1 MASMADLTVSP
12 TRMELAR
19 LKERLRTASRG
30 HKLLKDQRDGLMKQ
44 LLSAV
49 HRSRELRQQV
59 EEPLLQACADL
70 TMAAAALCPELPE
83 QALLYSIPAAGP
95 ELHTRRVLS
104 VTVPLYR
111 LPAADPPPAEP
122 LPCGL
127 AQSSAELDAAL
138 TAYRAL
144 LPQLL
149 ALAEAEKTVQ
159 LLACRIESLRRR
171 VNALEYVLLPRLQAD
186 IRSISMKLEE
196 NERGSI
202 TRLMKVKELV
212 LSDAIREKR
221 AREARRG

>member
-1 MASMADLTVSP
+1 MADLTVSP

-59 EEPLLQACADL
+59 EEPLLRACADL

-83 QALLYSIPAAGP
+83 QALLYPIPAAGP

-122 LPCGL
+122 LPYGL

-221 AREARRG
+221 AREARRS